1 MPALER
7 QLQTELNASWTV
19 RRTGGAERRILKVC
33 VLRRVV
39 GAERKAVG
47 YVPIRVIERVE
58 ELSVDVQPQPL
69 VDRYGLQQGNVGV
82 EQPWSAEENELSQQ
96 TGRGDGKNW
105 LRIICEQ
112 FRV

>member
-1 MPALER
+1 MPVLER

-69 VDRYGLQQGNVGV
+69 VEFDCSWLCVMPFSSTP
-82 EQPWSAEENELSQQ
+82 ESAISGAPNELL
-96 TGRGDGKNW
+96 KK
-105 LRIICEQ
+105 L
-112 FRV
+112 